1 MRVKYNL
8 STKHTFR
15 YLLIVITFVTLY
27 ISKTAISMNDK
38 YIIYSALLGQLL
50 VLYGLFFNKPF
61 YREIGHWVF
70 GIVLIIISFIA
81 CSPTLIF
88 LGFFVLVI
96 TLSTRKLMGGCL
108 FSLEDNYSL
117 IPSETK
123 YLKYDYMY
131 AFILLK
137 TIHRYYQV
145 SLKE

>member
-1 MRVKYNL
+1 
-8 STKHTFR
+8 
-15 YLLIVITFVTLY
+15 VI
-27 ISKTAISMNDK
+27 S
-38 YIIYSALLGQLL
+38 IYYVALLGQLFT
-50 VLYGLFFNKPF
+50 LYGPFFNES
-61 YREIGHWVF
+61 YYLEIGHVVF
-70 GIVLIIISFIA
+70 GIVLIAISFIA
-81 CSPTLIF
+81 DSIPLIY